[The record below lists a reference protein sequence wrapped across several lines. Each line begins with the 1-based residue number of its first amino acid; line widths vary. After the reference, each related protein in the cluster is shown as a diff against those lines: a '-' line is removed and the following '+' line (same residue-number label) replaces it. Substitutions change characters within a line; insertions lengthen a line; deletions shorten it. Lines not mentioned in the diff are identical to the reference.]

1 MASLRSVARAA
12 NPIGTRVHQPL
23 RLGAITYAGTESDGS
38 DLGLKK
44 NAADRIWTAA
54 EALYR
59 TGLHPAIS
67 LVVRRHG
74 EVVVDRAIGTL
85 HFDGGGQMTTDTPAC
100 LFSCSKSITALI
112 LHRLAED
119 GQLTLDDPVG
129 QHLPDFASESKRT
142 VTLRALLTHRAGLNK
157 LPVRNPDPAMLFDAE
172 RMLAA
177 IADAPLSRKPR
188 QAYHAVTS
196 GYILGAVAEKVSGKS
211 MHDLLREY
219 VTDPVGAPT
228 VTYGVPE
235 DRRDAVAL
243 SYSTGPTHLAPY
255 STLVRRLLGVPPH
268 LIAPEMNTAAGMSA
282 VLPAANAYASAHD
295 ACRIFQMLGDGGV
308 WDGRQILAPET
319 LAAALEP
326 GGPLVIDA
334 SLPAP
339 IRFSA
344 GFMLGERVASLYG
357 INTPNA
363 FGHLG
368 FTNIVCWADPSRA
381 LSAAFINTGKAVS
394 PEGFAGMAA
403 VTAAISANLPPL
415 EAD

>member
-1 MASLRSVARAA
+1 VASLREIARAA

-23 RLGAITYAGTESDGS
+23 HLRDVTTIGAEHDGA

-44 NAADRIWTAA
+44 NAAQRIWTAV

-74 EVVVDRAIGTL
+74 EVVVDRAIGTI
-85 HFDGGGQMTTDTPAC
+85 HFDGGALMTTDTPAC
-100 LFSCSKSITALI
+100 LFSCSKSITAII
-112 LHRLAED
+112 LHRLVED
-119 GQLTLDDPVG
+119 GLLDLDDQVAK
-129 QHLPDFASESKRT
+129 HLPAFDVADKQKVT
-142 VTLRALLTHRAGLNK
+142 VRALLTHRAGLNK
-157 LPVRNPDPAMLFDAE
+157 LPLDDPDPELLFDAE
-172 RMLAA
+172 HMLAA
-177 IADAPLSRKPR
+177 LASAPMSRRPR

-196 GYILGAVAEKVSGKS
+196 GYILGAVAERASGAT
-211 MHDLLREY
+211 MHELLRKY
-219 VTDPVGAPT
+219 VTDPLGCTT

-235 DRRDAVAL
+235 ERRGEVAL

-268 LIAPEMNTAAGMSA
+268 LIAPEMNTPAGMSA

-295 ACRIFQMLGDGGV
+295 ACRIFQMLADGGR
-308 WDGRQILAPET
+308 WNGEQILRPDT

-357 INTPNA
+357 ISTPDA

-381 LSAAFINTGKAVS
+381 LSAALINTGKAVA
-394 PEGFAGMAA
+394 PEGFAAMAA
-403 VTAAISANLPPL
+403 VTAAVSANLPVV
-415 EAD
+415 DFG